1 MNHTKLLEAVDFA
14 AYKHRFQRRKDKEA
28 TPYINHPIRV
38 AKILSEA
45 GENNIDLL
53 IAAVLHDTIE
63 DTETTTDELKR
74 QFGDVVCSLV
84 LEVTDNKDLP
94 KEERKR
100 LQIINAPKKSER
112 SKKLKYGDLI
122 CNLTDILDHPPH
134 DWTNDRKIQYF
145 EWSRQIGEGLGDVNL
160 VLKEL
165 LRNLIQRANLTL
177 V

>member
-14 AYKHRFQRRKDKEA
+14 AYKHRFQLRKDKEA

-45 GENNIDLL
+45 GEDDIDLL

-100 LQIINAPKKSER
+100 LQILNAPKKSER
-112 SKKLKYGDLI
+112 AKKLK
-122 CNLTDILDHPPH
+122 
-134 DWTNDRKIQYF
+134 
-145 EWSRQIGEGLGDVNL
+145 
-160 VLKEL
+160 
-165 LRNLIQRANLTL
+165 
-177 V
+177 